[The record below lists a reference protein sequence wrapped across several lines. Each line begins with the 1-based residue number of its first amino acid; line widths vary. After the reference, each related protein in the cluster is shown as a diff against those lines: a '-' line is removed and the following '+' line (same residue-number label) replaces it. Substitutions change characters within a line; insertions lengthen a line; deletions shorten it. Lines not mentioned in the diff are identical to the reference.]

1 MKTDVDINIISGL
14 DKWLCRLSFL
24 FKTRTGLIESTLN
37 SGISCLT
44 SSVIH
49 RNARRAFHETV
60 VMCLTKPI
68 LLLASF
74 DAWSWVLFYFFF
86 LRNLQVNIGERHM
99 HEYMLHTTINIQRCI
114 YGCNSKPPHR
124 WRPWAGSSISRR
136 IIFFWIWIFDVTRRA
151 FFVFPRMTV
160 LDFDA
165 ENRRPT
171 SV

>member
-1 MKTDVDINIISGL
+1 MALPAIFFVQNKNRPNWIHFEFRYQLVNVISNTSQCKTCISWNRCNVPDQANFIIGVL
-14 DKWLCRLSFL
+14 RCMELSF
-24 FKTRTGLIESTLN
+24 
-37 SGISCLT
+37 
-44 SSVIH
+44 
-49 RNARRAFHETV
+49 
-60 VMCLTKPI
+60 
-68 LLLASF
+68 
-74 DAWSWVLFYFFF
+74 VLFFF

-136 IIFFWIWIFDVTRRA
+136 IFFFWIWIFDVTRRA